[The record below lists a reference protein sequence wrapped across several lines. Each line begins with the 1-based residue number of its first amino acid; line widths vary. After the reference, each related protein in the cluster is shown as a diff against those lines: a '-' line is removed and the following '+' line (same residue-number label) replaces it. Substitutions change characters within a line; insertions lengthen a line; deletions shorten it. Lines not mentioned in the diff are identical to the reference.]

1 MREHIMRN
9 RGKATLAI
17 LFGGVM
23 LGLAY
28 RLANTDED
36 FDIWADY

>member
-1 MREHIMRN
+1 MREHIMQH

-17 LFGGVM
+17 LFGSLIV
-23 LGLAY
+23 GLAY
-28 RLANTDED
+28 RLAYTDED

>member
-1 MREHIMRN
+1 MQERIMRH

-17 LFGGVM
+17 LFGSLIV
-23 LGLAY
+23 GLAY
-28 RLANTDED
+28 RLANTDDE